1 MYFVWEPSELKKSP
15 YKMYERNPHTK
26 CMRVVLSAEVKS
38 AEAISKKSKIQEKSH
53 ASPRTTSSGAARAA
67 PGAAALRK
75 KNGEKEPPPPTPT
88 RVERPRDWHDDPGE
102 KGRRIWEWWRSR
114 LLDEICPFV
123 YFKEAVRL
131 VVLVQTSSASIER
144 VFSQVKRILASV
156 GENILEDNLELRLLR
171 RCCKKL
177 EEMTSSWT

>member
-1 MYFVWEPSELKKSP
+1 MRDPRIRGPCISYGGPQTSPIYP
-15 YKMYERNPHTK
+15 YKMYVRPEYDDQLRRSKAARERRK
-26 CMRVVLSAEVKS
+26 
-38 AEAISKKSKIQEKSH
+38 
-53 ASPRTTSSGAARAA
+53 ARAA
-67 PGAAALRK
+67 TLRK
-75 KNGEKEPPPPTPT
+75 ANREKEPPPPTPT

-144 VFSQVKRILASV
+144 VFSEVKRILASV
-156 GENILEDNLELRLLR
+156 GESILEDNLELRLLR

>member
-1 MYFVWEPSELKKSP
+1 
-15 YKMYERNPHTK
+15 
-26 CMRVVLSAEVKS
+26 
-38 AEAISKKSKIQEKSH
+38 
-53 ASPRTTSSGAARAA
+53 
-67 PGAAALRK
+67 
-75 KNGEKEPPPPTPT
+75 
-88 RVERPRDWHDDPGE
+88 VERPRDWHDDPGE

-144 VFSQVKRILASV
+144 VFSETKWILASV
-156 GENILEDNLELRLLR
+156 GESILEDNLELRLLR

-177 EEMTSSWT
+177 EEMTLESP

>member
-1 MYFVWEPSELKKSP
+1 
-15 YKMYERNPHTK
+15 MYE
-26 CMRVVLSAEVKS
+26 KS
-38 AEAISKKSKIQEKSH
+38 EAHVFRMGTSFTQAINHAKANYNWDEAPGSKEYNDQLLRSK
-53 ASPRTTSSGAARAA
+53 AARERRKAR
-67 PGAAALRK
+67 AAALRK
-75 KNGEKEPPPPTPT
+75 ANREKEPPPPTPT

-177 EEMTSSWT
+177 EVMTLESP

>member
-1 MYFVWEPSELKKSP
+1 MPGP
-15 YKMYERNPHTK
+15 
-26 CMRVVLSAEVKS
+26 MRITSYLTN
-38 AEAISKKSKIQEKSH
+38 H
-53 ASPRTTSSGAARAA
+53 TTSSGTARAT
-67 PGAAALRK
+67 PGKR
-75 KNGEKEPPPPTPT
+75 EPPPCGRLT
-88 RVERPRDWHDDPGE
+88 
-102 KGRRIWEWWRSR
+102 GRRSRRRRLLLGWRGPVTGMTILERKDAGSGSGGSR